1 MKKNKVYLYLIGI
14 ILLFILGSCYLFF
27 FSNTVTDNAYV
38 TSDNVVISSQITGF
52 VKKINIENNL
62 NIKKNDVLIEIDD
75 SEYRYALHEAEA
87 ALEVKKSNLLN
98 KKALYEQQKM
108 AINKKK
114 ILENIAFKDNHF
126 SRNEYKKYEALINT
140 GAISRSVFEEKKHD
154 FETKRESY
162 EVAKS
167 DHSVENEN
175 LEIINSE
182 IQQAISNIKIAQASI
197 DKSRYLLNKTIIQA
211 PISGKVAD
219 LSVRVGQYISS
230 GSNLLTLVP
239 KENLYII
246 ANFKETQLKNI
257 KKGQMV
263 NIKVDAYP
271 TLSIIGIVDSIS
283 PATGSQFSLIPP
295 DNATGNFTKVV
306 QRVPVKIKF
315 RDAPPKVLLSG
326 LSVYVELKE

>member
-1 MKKNKVYLYLIGI
+1 MKKNKVYLYFIGL

-27 FSNTVTDNAYV
+27 FSNTVTDNAYIK
-38 TSDNVVISSQITGF
+38 SDNVIISSQIIGF
-52 VKKINIENNL
+52 VKKINVENNL
-62 NIKKNDVLIEIDD
+62 NVKQKNILIEVDD

-87 ALEVKKSNLLN
+87 ALEVKKSDLLN
-98 KKALYEQQKM
+98 KKALYAQQKM

-126 SRNEYKKYEALINT
+126 SIKEYEKYVKLIDT
-140 GAISRSVFEEKKHD
+140 GAISKSEFEEKKHD
-154 FETKRESY
+154 LEIKKENY
-162 EVAKS
+162 EAAKNDYS
-167 DHSVENEN
+167 IENEN
-175 LEIINSE
+175 LKIINSE
-182 IQQAISNIKIAQASI
+182 IQQAVSSIKIAQANV

-211 PISGKVAD
+211 PMNGKVAD
-219 LSVRVGQYISS
+219 LSVQVGQYISS

-239 KENLYII
+239 EENLYIV

-271 TLSIIGIVDSIS
+271 SLSIIGIVDSIS

-315 RDAPPKVLLSG
+315 RDTPPKELLSG
-326 LSVYVELKE
+326 LSVHVELKE